1 MKTDFPTSRDLN
13 LFAKSR
19 REKFR
24 RAGMI
29 SPSMEE
35 HFYPFILERQDSYTG
50 GDLVGTVMEEEEEDP
65 VLLLQR
71 KEKDLLLAA
80 ELGKA
85 LLERNEEL
93 GRRNESL
100 LAEFTD
106 KMEKLEQEKHELR
119 LRLESRESEWEL
131 HVTELENDLSSLRE
145 QLKHQRSEQRDT
157 SREKTHAVQELSE
170 QNQRLVE
177 QLSQAAQA
185 EQRLQADLHA
195 LREENRMK
203 TLSGTEYASRL
214 QSLQAENTMLQE
226 RRQDLEHQI
235 RLLRE
240 ESESS
245 HGMANTFQENSLL
258 LRRQRDE
265 KDLQLQETHRELEEA
280 RAVNRRLQMRLKD
293 LSEELHFHD
302 INSSVTSIQSEIE
315 QSVDL
320 ALEPQEVPERNGR
333 EEDVAMAIMEDSKSQ
348 TAAPHN
354 KEDSK
359 EKTGQQ
365 EPQLTDSSKDT
376 SDVSSERS
384 LTEHSR
390 RQMYLT
396 QREQDLLR
404 EKEEEIYRLMDQ
416 ITMQHLEISTLREEL
431 ERQRVLAQNSDQDNI
446 VKQAISDREEAVE
459 NLTQMKLDL
468 AQCTLE
474 RDSMSR
480 QLMSAIR
487 QKVALSQELEAWQD
501 DMQIVIDQQLRSQRQ
516 QEKNRPKEPAQGGE
530 LKRTASRSFSFRRKG
545 AAEGGNEGSGF
556 FSFLKK
562 N

>member
-1 MKTDFPTSRDLN
+1 
-13 LFAKSR
+13 
-19 REKFR
+19 
-24 RAGMI
+24 MI

-35 HFYPFILERQDSYTG
+35 HFYPFILERQDSYTL

-93 GRRNESL
+93 GRRNDSL
-100 LAEFTD
+100 LTEFTD

-119 LRLESRESEWEL
+119 LRLEARESEWEL

-145 QLKHQRSEQRDT
+145 QIRHQRSEQRDT

-185 EQRLQADLHA
+185 EQKLLADLHA

-203 TLSGTEYASRL
+203 TLSGSEFASRL

-226 RRQDLEHQI
+226 RRQDLEYQI

-245 HGMANTFQENSLL
+245 HGMANSFQENSLL

-265 KDLQLQETHRELEEA
+265 KDLQLQETQRELEEA
-280 RAVNRRLQMRLKD
+280 RAANRRLQLRLKD
-293 LSEELHFHD
+293 LSEELHLHD

-315 QSVDL
+315 QSVEL
-320 ALEPQEVPERNGR
+320 AVEPQEGPKMNGS
-333 EEDVAMAIMEDSKSQ
+333 EEDVAMVVTEEPESEA
-348 TAAPHN
+348 AAPHH
-354 KEDSK
+354 KEDPK
-359 EKTGQQ
+359 ENNRQQ
-365 EPQLTDSSKDT
+365 EPQITASSNGT
-376 SDVSSERS
+376 LDVSSERS

-390 RQMYLT
+390 RQLYLT

-446 VKQAISDREEAVE
+446 VKQAIADREEAVE
-459 NLTQMKLDL
+459 KLTQMKLDL

-480 QLMSAIR
+480 QLMSAIK

-516 QEKNRPKEPAQGGE
+516 QEKTRPKEPVQGGE

-545 AAEGGNEGSGF
+545 ATDGGNESSGF